1 MPGQRV
7 ANGDDG
13 GRGGDRE
20 SLEGFDT
27 VAFPMGSAAG
37 RLSRTTT
44 ALSSGESGPLAR
56 LSRTTTELSSGESV
70 PHASGML
77 ARTKS
82 GSSLISNMPPPY
94 IARTNSRGSYFGES
108 SPYLVRKLSEDG
120 KLKKGDLL
128 KVCNN
133 HDDDAFI
140 LHPITFSLFPR
151 SCTFHSL

>member
-44 ALSSGESGPLAR
+44 ALSSGESGPHASI
-56 LSRTTTELSSGESV
+56 LSRTTTELSSGEGG
-70 PHASGML
+70 PHASRML

-82 GSSLISNMPPPY
+82 GSSLTSNMPPPY

-133 HDDDAFI
+133 HDDDAVI
-140 LHPITFSLFPR
+140 
-151 SCTFHSL
+151 

>member
-20 SLEGFDT
+20 TLEGFGT
-27 VAFPMGSAAG
+27 VVFPMGRAAG

-44 ALSSGESGPLAR
+44 ALSSGESGPQAR
-56 LSRTTTELSSGESV
+56 LSRTTTELSSGESG
-70 PHASGML
+70 PHASRML

-82 GSSLISNMPPPY
+82 GSSLTSNVPPPY
-94 IARTNSRGSYFGES
+94 IARTNSRGSYSGES
-108 SPYLVRKLSEDG
+108 SPYLVRKLSEDE
-120 KLKKGDLL
+120 KKGDLL

-133 HDDDAFI
+133 HDDAFI

-151 SCTFHSL
+151 SCTFDSL